1 MATRDQI
8 ARAVAALGDTMFLPY
23 SRQAA
28 SENWVSA
35 VELVSRVVAAL
46 EADTKP
52 KAARRG

>member
-35 VELVSRVVAAL
+35 EELVSRVVAAL